1 MLRMHAPAPLGAAR
15 AAAVPSIKPITRRR
29 HRPAALIAAP
39 TSMRLLEGK
48 TFFAIP
54 DA

>member
-1 MLRMHAPAPLGAAR
+1 MHAPAPLGAAR

-29 HRPAALIAAP
+29 HRPADLIAAP
-39 TSMRLLEGK
+39 KNARVLEGK
-48 TFFAIP
+48 TSFATP